1 LDPVRKKNW
10 IAILGTA
17 GCLQDAPVT
26 DDRWEIWG
34 ITQIY
39 KMHQK
44 LAQLGTSADYRTR
57 WFEIHGRSKW
67 LHDGL
72 QDYYKW
78 LAHAAKNRFPVYIK
92 EANEKVPD
100 GTIYPREEILEFL
113 QPYPYITCTCSWM
126 IALATLELTE
136 EVELANG
143 RKVRVAVEDA
153 KIGIWGIDMMV
164 ADATF
169 GQEYSYQRPS
179 VEYHLGIAKGY
190 GIEVVIPDECDIVK
204 CAYWYGD
211 KDDNPWRNRLVA
223 RRDQLSAIE
232 KNIKQQ
238 MTGVQMKAQQ
248 VKGAREVLEWI
259 TRAHM
264 PGDEGDAGGISPDQF
279 SNKVAPP
286 KVEKMPGTKSDTG
299 QVGRTIQVSDEQ
311 MDAIIKQLGQT
322 KTE

>member
-17 GCLQDAPVT
+17 GCLQDAPVS
-26 DDRWEIWG
+26 DDRWEVWG

-44 LAQLGTSADYRTR
+44 LAQMGTSADYRTR
-57 WFEIHGRSKW
+57 WFEIHGASKW
-67 LHDGL
+67 KHDGL

-78 LAHAAKNRFPVYIK
+78 LAHAAKNRFPVYVK

-100 GTIYPREEILEFL
+100 ATVYPREEILEFL
-113 QPYPYITCTCSWM
+113 GTNPYITCTCSWM
-126 IALATLELTE
+126 LALAIYELTE

-143 RKVRVAVEDA
+143 ETHRIAIPGA

-190 GIEVVIPDECDIVK
+190 GIELVIPDECDICQ

-223 RRDQLSAIE
+223 RRDQLGAIE
-232 KNIKQQ
+232 KNIKGQ
-238 MTGVQMKAQQ
+238 MAQANVKAAQ
-248 VKGAREVLEWI
+248 VRGAREVLEWI

-264 PGDEGDAGGISPDQF
+264 PGDEGDADGIAPDQF
-279 SNKVAPP
+279 SNKVQPP
-286 KVEKMPGTKSDTG
+286 KVQAAPGTVSNTG
-299 QVGRTIQVSDEQ
+299 KEGRTVQVTDEQ
-311 MDAIIKQLGQT
+311 MDAIMKHLGQT